1 MTALETKA
9 DAEALINKEGIEYV
23 SVRFTDL
30 IGVQP
35 VSYTHLDVYKRQV
48 LVMDEPTFGQ
58 DFTTWTE
65 MVKLIAGAR
74 DAGCSVIMVTHDEP
88 LIETLGARRVL
99 VSEGE

>member
-1 MTALETKA
+1 MLDSLKA
-9 DAEALINKEGIEYV
+9 NPFTLSGGEKEGFPLLHAGRRAE
-23 SVRFTDL
+23 
-30 IGVQP
+30 
-35 VSYTHLDVYKRQV
+35 V
-48 LVMDEPTFGQ
+48 LVSGRATFGQ

>member
-1 MTALETKA
+1 MSAESSPGNLAGMEREVHTK
-9 DAEALINKEGIEYV
+9 
-23 SVRFTDL
+23 
-30 IGVQP
+30 
-35 VSYTHLDVYKRQV
+35 V

-65 MVKLIAGAR
+65 MVRLIAGAR

-88 LIETLGARRVL
+88 LIEALGARRIL